1 MSKLFSKNVSSWG
14 VASNINRC
22 KTMGSIANGQR
33 VIMLLLELYDVY
45 PALKNLSIKQRYSE
59 ISSALGINERTIRR
73 TCEMLCDHG
82 FLHKENNIKTSDKDK
97 TKKEY
102 QSNTWYFTSKLIL
115 RYWKT
120 WADFNEINEDILPVD
135 TSNLMIKE
143 QAQMV
148 LDHVLNTSAPPM
160 DKIAPPMDKND
171 HTLWTKM
178 TIPMDKIAENLGK
191 NAENLGK
198 NDHTLLREKELLIK
212 IDASDKVVLNDDV
225 FCLSDAHIPRWD
237 HMRNLLKDEIIHLGD
252 RPLPK
257 LTSNWP
263 DAPENYKINQEMGYC
278 NHQAMPKK
286 FNDELSRQCKII
298 RALNSEKVLLLR
310 SQIDMS
316 LQNFKGKLSQA
327 ERDLIVNAT
336 TIPVNQKL
344 FIHGSKAAT
353 EHIAVGIMKYALYQ
367 MDTEDE
373 RRFGCPSMFFGSFE
387 YLAQLKKQLYDR
399 YVKQNNYAVDVKVD
413 ILVENVEYMIIYHH
427 SNQSNKFLQHLHND
441 IDEIIKIR
449 PQMNFIICST
459 SKINQCS
466 KVIQENFKSI
476 EIK

>member
-1 MSKLFSKNVSSWG
+1 
-14 VASNINRC
+14 
-22 KTMGSIANGQR
+22 
-33 VIMLLLELYDVY
+33 
-45 PALKNLSIKQRYSE
+45 
-59 ISSALGINERTIRR
+59 
-73 TCEMLCDHG
+73 
-82 FLHKENNIKTSDKDK
+82 
-97 TKKEY
+97 
-102 QSNTWYFTSKLIL
+102 
-115 RYWKT
+115 
-120 WADFNEINEDILPVD
+120 
-135 TSNLMIKE
+135 
-143 QAQMV
+143 
-148 LDHVLNTSAPPM
+148 
-160 DKIAPPMDKND
+160 
-171 HTLWTKM
+171 
-178 TIPMDKIAENLGK
+178 
-191 NAENLGK
+191 
-198 NDHTLLREKELLIK
+198 
-212 IDASDKVVLNDDV
+212 
-225 FCLSDAHIPRWD
+225 
-237 HMRNLLKDEIIHLGD
+237 MRNLLKDEIIHLGD

-373 RRFGCPSMFFGSFE
+373 RRFGCPSLFFGSFE

>member
-120 WADFNEINEDILPVD
+120 WADFNEINEDILPAD

-171 HTLWTKM
+171 HTYGQNRRK
-178 TIPMDKIAENLGK
+178 
-191 NAENLGK
+191 
-198 NDHTLLREKELLIK
+198 LRQK
-212 IDASDKVVLNDDV
+212 
-225 FCLSDAHIPRWD
+225 CR
-237 HMRNLLKDEIIHLGD
+237 
-252 RPLPK
+252 K
-257 LTSNWP
+257 L
-263 DAPENYKINQEMGYC
+263 
-278 NHQAMPKK
+278 
-286 FNDELSRQCKII
+286 RQK
-298 RALNSEKVLLLR
+298 
-310 SQIDMS
+310 
-316 LQNFKGKLSQA
+316 
-327 ERDLIVNAT
+327 
-336 TIPVNQKL
+336 
-344 FIHGSKAAT
+344 
-353 EHIAVGIMKYALYQ
+353 
-367 MDTEDE
+367 
-373 RRFGCPSMFFGSFE
+373 
-387 YLAQLKKQLYDR
+387 
-399 YVKQNNYAVDVKVD
+399 
-413 ILVENVEYMIIYHH
+413 
-427 SNQSNKFLQHLHND
+427 
-441 IDEIIKIR
+441 
-449 PQMNFIICST
+449 
-459 SKINQCS
+459 
-466 KVIQENFKSI
+466 
-476 EIK
+476 